1 MGRWSVIG
9 FGSNPEVGA
18 RLVHTAGLMM
28 TLATFVQQ
36 NPVVVQLQQASTPVQ
51 VQMVTDTGFKW
62 WLSSLAPWVG
72 PLLSGVVSIYV
83 AWKVFQWQGRKEREQ
98 WVRDQKKAAW
108 KDILKGIAEVQR
120 VVRAGEALN
129 GKNIDAIRTQLEDI
143 LHEISVVIAQSVLLE
158 GFRIEGDRYTRWMD
172 FKKNALALYVKID
185 IRMNSLNNFN
195 KPDDSTVMDKERTRD
210 SITEATFKLKST
222 YGEFL
227 SWLQDEAA
235 KDLM

>member
-83 AWKVFQWQGRKEREQ
+83 AWKIFQWQGKKEREQ
-98 WVRDQKKAAW
+98 WVRDQKKAEWSQLIYRVAEIERVLPLGQTVNM
-108 KDILKGIAEVQR
+108 KRIRLIVEELKPAIHELLVVESNCIFLKGFFDVEENR
-120 VVRAGEALN
+120 TKL
-129 GKNIDAIRTQLEDI
+129 IDFIQKADKVAD
-143 LHEISVVIAQSVLLE
+143 EIDGWKTV
-158 GFRIEGDRYTRWMD
+158 
-172 FKKNALALYVKID
+172 
-185 IRMNSLNNFN
+185 FN
-195 KPDDSTVMDKERTRD
+195 YPTSEEEEEKQK
-210 SITEATFKLKST
+210 
-222 YGEFL
+222 
-227 SWLQDEAA
+227 
-235 KDLM
+235 